1 MRVMGLDRTYVALA
15 LLWLTLSLGGGALL
29 AALARRLHPAL
40 PFRKLWLFYT
50 LLLGLGA
57 GAFFAI
63 GLN

>member
-1 MRVMGLDRTYVALA
+1 MALPWTYFVLA
-15 LLWLTLSLGGGALL
+15 LLWLLLSLGGGALL

-40 PFRKLWLFYT
+40 PFRKLWIFYT
-50 LLLGLGA
+50 ALLALGA